1 MNKKKLGLN
10 TKPERSKRGLNIM
23 KYNFDKSVNRIG
35 TSSVK
40 WDYLDRTFGN
50 KSVLP
55 MWVADMDFEVPQPVI
70 DAVVK
75 RAQHGIYG
83 YTEKPD
89 SFYSSIASWMKKRHG
104 WNISSEWISAC
115 PGVVPALSFSVLS
128 FTEPGD
134 KVLIQSPVY
143 HPFFSSIEGN
153 DRIIVNNQLTYEK
166 GRYFIDFEDLE
177 VKLGDGVKAMILC
190 SPHNPIGRVWSR
202 EELAKVGQLCIK
214 YNVVLISDEIHS
226 DLIYAGNTHTPTA
239 SISEQLAQCTVTCIA
254 PSKTF
259 NIAGLSTSVTIIP
272 NKDLREKFNNT
283 IKLLGIEMS
292 NLFGITALEAAY
304 THGNEWLEQL
314 LAYLKGNVDFLM
326 DYFESKIPN
335 IKVSEPEGT
344 YLIWL
349 DCRELGMNQK
359 ELISFFINKAHVGLN
374 DGAIFG
380 AGGEGFMRMNIAC
393 PRSLLAEA
401 LNRIEQAVNNI

>member
-1 MNKKKLGLN
+1 
-10 TKPERSKRGLNIM
+10 M
-23 KYNFDKSVNRIG
+23 KYNFDKSVDRLG

-50 KSVLP
+50 AEVLP
-55 MWVADMDFEVPQPVI
+55 LWVADMDFEVPQPVI

-89 SFYSSIASWMKKRHG
+89 SFYSSIAGWMKKRHG
-104 WNISSEWISAC
+104 WNISSEWISAS

-134 KVLIQSPVY
+134 KVLVQTPVY
-143 HPFFSSIEGN
+143 YPFFSSIEGN
-153 DRIIVNNQLTYEK
+153 DRIIVNNQLKYEK
-166 GRYFIDFEDLE
+166 GKYFMDFEDLE
-177 VKLGDGVKAMILC
+177 AKLGSGVAAMILC
-190 SPHNPIGRVWSR
+190 SPHNPIGRVWTR
-202 EELAKVGQLCIK
+202 EELQRVGELCIK
-214 YNVVLISDEIHS
+214 HNVILISDEIHS
-226 DLIYAGNTHTPTA
+226 DLIYSGNIHTPTA
-239 SISEQLAQCTVTCIA
+239 SISEELAQCTVTCLA

-259 NIAGLSTSVTIIP
+259 NIAGLSTSVTIIS
-272 NKDLREKFNNT
+272 NEDLHKKYNNT
-283 IKLLGIEMS
+283 LKRLGLDMS

-304 THGNEWLEQL
+304 THGYEWLDQL
-314 LAYLKGNVDFLM
+314 LTYLEGNLDFLM
-326 DYFESKIPN
+326 DYFESKIPG
-335 IKVSEPEGT
+335 IKVSKPEGT

-359 ELISFFINKAHVGLN
+359 ELVSFFINKAQVGLN
-374 DGAIFG
+374 DGAVFR